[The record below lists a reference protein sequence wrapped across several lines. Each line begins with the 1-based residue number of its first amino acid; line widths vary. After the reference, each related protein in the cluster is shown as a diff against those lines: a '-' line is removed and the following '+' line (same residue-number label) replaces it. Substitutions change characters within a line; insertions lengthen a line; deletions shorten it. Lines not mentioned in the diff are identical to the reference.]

1 EQVDYA
7 QATCTRKMP
16 FAYAVAATSTASSPS
31 SNVPIRCPIC
41 PTAAPCVW
49 RYNLSHHM
57 RSKHPAISPTAHQ
70 SLWQIT
76 NAEKCLIKE
85 VWANRH
91 KRKKM
96 RKPKGNGAS
105 GLIISEAHS
114 SCLTFR

>member
-1 EQVDYA
+1 
-7 QATCTRKMP
+7 MP

-49 RYNLSHHM
+49 RYNLPYHM
-57 RSKHPAISPTAHQ
+57 RSKHPAISLTRHQ

-76 NAEKCLIKE
+76 NAEKSLIKE
-85 VWANRH
+85 VWTNRH
-91 KRKKM
+91 RLKKTRKS
-96 RKPKGNGAS
+96 KGKGPP

-114 SCLTFR
+114 SRLALRQVTLI